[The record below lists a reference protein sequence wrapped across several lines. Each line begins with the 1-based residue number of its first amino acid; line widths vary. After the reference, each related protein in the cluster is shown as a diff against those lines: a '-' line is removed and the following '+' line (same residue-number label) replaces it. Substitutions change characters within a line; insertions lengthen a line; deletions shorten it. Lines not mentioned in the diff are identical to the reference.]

1 MVTRAEFESALPIG
15 SMVTQV
21 LTKLLALAADKSGRI
36 DANYE
41 PSEIFDKHILAALEM
56 EPDDVT
62 TPIRYDL
69 WTAMVMTESVY
80 FLVNACFLAH
90 RGGGD
95 HAASSPKHDP
105 LKPTRPNVQ
114 SEQSPKSPQAI
125 CWAGRPGAF
134 HQPCQR
140 GQGPSPVLS
149 ATRSPVTPGS
159 VPHTPLPWT

>member
-36 DANYE
+36 ANYE
-41 PSEIFDKHILAALEM
+41 PGEIFDTHILAAMEM
-56 EPDDVT
+56 EPDNVT
-62 TPIRYDL
+62 TAIRYDT

-105 LKPTRPNVQ
+105 LMPTRPPTC
-114 SEQSPKSPQAI
+114 SPSRARKARQWPTAVR
-125 CWAGRPGAF
+125 WYPAGRAGSQLPRRSSTSIGAESCSGF
-134 HQPCQR
+134 
-140 GQGPSPVLS
+140 
-149 ATRSPVTPGS
+149 TGS
-159 VPHTPLPWT
+159 GW